1 MEREVGIVDEY
12 GTVWDGEPGASGS
25 KRIGDLVPREND
37 QETAT
42 LYLREDAE

>member
-12 GTVWDGEPGASGS
+12 GTVWDGEPGAPGS

-37 QETAT
+37 PDSAT
-42 LYLREDAE
+42 LYLTEDR